1 MSAAVRPHVL
11 IRAMQ
16 SADLKAVAAVE
27 KAAYVYPW
35 SLGIFRDCMLA
46 GYHCMVLDVDGHVGG
61 YGIMSIAASEAHLL
75 NICVHPDWQS
85 LGYGRRMLNALL
97 NRAGQAGAETV
108 FLEVRPSNSVALEP
122 VSFGRLPSY
131 RRASRLLSG
140 RRAGART
147 PSCLRCR
154 SAPPESHLTPFQ
166 SIRHANRA
174 S

>member
-97 NRAGQAGAETV
+97 NRAGHAGAETV
-108 FLEVRPSNSVALEP
+108 FLEVRPSNSVALSLYHSVGFRHIGVRPGYYQAEG
-122 VSFGRLPSY
+122 GREDAVVLAMP
-131 RRASRLLSG
+131 L
-140 RRAGART
+140 GA
-147 PSCLRCR
+147 
-154 SAPPESHLTPFQ
+154 A
-166 SIRHANRA
+166 
-174 S
+174 